1 MTLAAPINNGFKYQ
15 DQNLQKR
22 IEVAEFLSNQPTE
35 LSSINITNQ
44 HKQGHSHDEPSLI
57 NRTDARILNELFP
70 GRSFATANLVEIA
83 PSSSF
88 LGKQRQSSRL
98 RLKPVPKKERLAN
111 DVNSRLSDLVQT
123 LED

>member
-1 MTLAAPINNGFKYQ
+1 M
-15 DQNLQKR
+15 
-22 IEVAEFLSNQPTE
+22 
-35 LSSINITNQ
+35 
-44 HKQGHSHDEPSLI
+44 I

-83 PSSSF
+83 PSTAQ
-88 LGKQRQSSRL
+88 GKQRQSSRL
-98 RLKPVPKKERLAN
+98 RLKPVPKKERLIN